1 MKKFINKTTGAEMQ
15 VADNRAK
22 EYETAGHT
30 LVVSKPAKSKKRY
43 ETAGHTPAA
52 SAPKK
57 PAKKR
62 KGK

>member
-22 EYETAGHT
+22 EYEAAGHT
-30 LVVSKPAKSKKRY
+30 LV
-43 ETAGHTPAA
+43 A

-57 PAKKR
+57 PAESKKR

>member
-30 LVVSKPAKSKKRY
+30 
-43 ETAGHTPAA
+43 PAA

-57 PAKKR
+57 PAKSKKR
-62 KGK
+62 EGK